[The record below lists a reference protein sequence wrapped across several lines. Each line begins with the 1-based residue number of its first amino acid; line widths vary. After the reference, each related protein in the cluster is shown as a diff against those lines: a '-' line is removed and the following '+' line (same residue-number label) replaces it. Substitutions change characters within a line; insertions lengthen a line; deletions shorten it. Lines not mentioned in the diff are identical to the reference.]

1 MYTRHGAS
9 TLSHEL
15 ARRGNY
21 FMTLEPLEPLEPL
34 GGFVY
39 TRAMVAS
46 YAAPAEWAYFVL
58 AMAGH
63 PDATTAATQ
72 VEHTAPIF
80 V

>member
-21 FMTLEPLEPLEPL
+21 FMALEPLEPL

-46 YAAPAEWAYFVL
+46 YAAPAELADFVL